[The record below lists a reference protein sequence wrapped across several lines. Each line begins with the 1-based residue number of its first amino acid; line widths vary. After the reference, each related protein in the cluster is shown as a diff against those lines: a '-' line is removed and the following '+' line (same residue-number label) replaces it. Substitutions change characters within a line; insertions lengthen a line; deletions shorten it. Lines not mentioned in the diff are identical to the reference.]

1 MRRDAAEIETI
12 QRYFRMNRFFSKEIV
27 KLGQIHRDFIA
38 RNCLKNPETHKN
50 SSNNCN
56 KLHIIEAI
64 RSILDHP
71 HMKYAFAC

>member
-1 MRRDAAEIETI
+1 MQLKLKQFNDILKRID
-12 QRYFRMNRFFSKEIV
+12 FFPKEIV